1 MQPFIKLLKSARAL
15 SLSFDEFFILLA
27 LFVLTLFFGFTTDNF
42 FSTSTL
48 FSILAQLPTL
58 TVSTIGMTLVLISG
72 GIDLSVGSVVALS
85 SAIIGISFS
94 VLELPFFFAAVLG
107 ILAGGCVGLIH
118 GILGSYFRLPI
129 FIVTLGMLEIS
140 RGMTY
145 MITNS
150 QTVYVGLSIQWLSLP
165 IPGLGISISFVI
177 ALLLVVFTQL
187 LLTRTVFGRYVI
199 AIGTNETAA
208 KI

>member
-1 MQPFIKLLKSARAL
+1 MQRVIKLLKLVKKL
-15 SLSFDEFFILLA
+15 SLSFDELFILVA
-27 LFVLTLFFGFTTDNF
+27 LILLTLFFGFAAENF
-42 FSTSTL
+42 FTTNTL

-58 TVSTIGMTLVLISG
+58 TVITIGMTLVLISG

-94 VLELPFFFAAVLG
+94 VLEFPFVLAATLG
-107 ILAGGCVGLIH
+107 IFIGGCAGLVN

-145 MITNS
+145 MITTS
-150 QTVYVGLSIQWLSLP
+150 QTVYVGPNIQWLSLP
-165 IPGLGISISFVI
+165 IPVLGISISLPIF
-177 ALLLVVFTQL
+177 F
-187 LLTRTVFGRYVI
+187 
-199 AIGTNETAA
+199 
-208 KI
+208 